1 MEPCDFHKTAELLKD
16 CVEESHRRTSISRS
30 YYGVFLYFREFFAK
44 KGLTK
49 QKKKKQDPHAFVC
62 NCLQFCEVKE
72 GAKAAMRLKDLYQWR
87 SDADYDLDK
96 TFSDAD
102 ANDRLDDA
110 RQTINDFKST
120 LTPTKTMGILKG
132 ATNHAKA
139 KGWI

>member
-1 MEPCDFHKTAELLKD
+1 
-16 CVEESHRRTSISRS
+16 
-30 YYGVFLYFREFFAK
+30 
-44 KGLTK
+44 
-49 QKKKKQDPHAFVC
+49 
-62 NCLQFCEVKE
+62 
-72 GAKAAMRLKDLYQWR
+72 MRLRDLFQWR
-87 SDADYDLDK
+87 NDADYDLNK

-132 ATNHAKA
+132 ATNHAKV